1 MKGMAIRG
9 FVIWLVATVALRL
22 GGQYVLRSGT
32 ASIILLLLFSLPVM
46 VGVALAMLRPYPI
59 AHERALAAIA
69 LVAPGMILD
78 TVSASWF
85 PLLFPNIP
93 ANAAG
98 VFGGWLLFC
107 NVVVLLTAAVMGP
120 GATRKT
126 A

>member
-9 FVIWLVATVALRL
+9 FVIWAVATVALRL
-22 GGQYVLRSGT
+22 GGQYVIHAGT
-32 ASIILLLLFSLPVM
+32 VSTVLLLLFSFPVM

-59 AHERALAAIA
+59 AQERGLAAIA

-107 NVVVLLTAAVMGP
+107 NVVVLLTVAVMGP
-120 GATRKT
+120 GARRKM

>member
-1 MKGMAIRG
+1 MKGMVIRG

-22 GGQYVLRSGT
+22 GGQYVLHAST

-46 VGVALAMLRPYPI
+46 VGVALAMLRPYAV
-59 AHERALAAIA
+59 AHERGLAAIA

-85 PLLFPNIP
+85 PALFPNIP

-120 GATRKT
+120 GTERKV